1 MSVEVNYLLFH
12 GLRVCPILRSSLFL
26 NCPFSL
32 QTYAT
37 SSSLGLFKTKA
48 QVDVISSCLESPHAL
63 WVPLYARTFC
73 RIPSHCWVWGNG
85 VLECGV
91 GLWNQLGPR
100 LSPALGIFSSG
111 ILGKLDHIS
120 PSSKPSHGFPLQ
132 FGAGERLLGPKIY
145 LLQVHVPLKPK
156 LHQAQFSW
164 PTLFHKSHQPW
175 WLSYCLVFC
184 LQVLKCSC
192 KLLHSSGLRGA
203 FLLPV
208 TSPTASLDSLILIFK
223 VSGLNLSRFRKDFL
237 DAPSPPFKDLHPS
250 STLKLPLT

>member
-1 MSVEVNYLLFH
+1 MGSVSAQFYVL
-12 GLRVCPILRSSLFL
+12 
-26 NCPFSL
+26 PFSWAAL
-32 QTYAT
+32 SASRHMPPPPPLDFLKQ
-37 SSSLGLFKTKA
+37 A

-73 RIPSHCWVWGNG
+73 HIPSHCWVWGNG

-91 GLWNQLGPR
+91 GLWNQLGSR

-132 FGAGERLLGPKIY
+132 FGAGERLLGPKIH

-164 PTLFHKSHQPW
+164 PTLFHESHQPW
-175 WLSYCLVFC
+175 WLSYPLVFC

-192 KLLHSSGLRGA
+192 KLLHSSGLCGA

-237 DAPSPPFKDLHPS
+237 PPPAPIQRPQSLIHPETPS
-250 STLKLPLT
+250 HLS